1 METELLTLASF
12 FLNTMLFV
20 SVEVEEECASQL
32 QTNTIYLHDTY
43 LSKVYLRLEKIP
55 VPVTLMFYFILFYF
69 IFLFKKIF

>member
-43 LSKVYLRLEKIP
+43 
-55 VPVTLMFYFILFYF
+55 
-69 IFLFKKIF
+69 